1 MNVNRKGTSYRYLLI
16 SGGINFIQLVR
27 QIAPSCGHD
36 AVLLKLDWRQK
47 AALSNGHFILEKYGE
62 ILYINNVYIK

>member
-47 AALSNGHFILEKYGE
+47 ARFQTGTLFQKKTEKYC
-62 ILYINNVYIK
+62 I